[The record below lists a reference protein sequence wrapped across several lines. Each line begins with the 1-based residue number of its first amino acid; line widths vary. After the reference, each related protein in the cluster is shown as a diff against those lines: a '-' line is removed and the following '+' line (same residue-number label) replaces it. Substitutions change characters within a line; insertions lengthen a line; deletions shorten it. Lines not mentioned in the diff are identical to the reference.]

1 MDWQSILGV
10 RVTDKYPEGIKKRK
24 TYTKSDEQV
33 IKEITEMMQDP
44 MMTRNRL
51 CKGVKI
57 SIYRLEQLAKDGLVK
72 IPPKVSKGRF
82 HLYTKKTRQHPWR

>member
-10 RVTDKYPEGIKKRK
+10 RVTDKYPEVTRKGKGII
-24 TYTKSDEQV
+24 KSDEQV
-33 IKEITEMMQDP
+33 IKEIEQMMQDP

-57 SIYRLEQLAKDGLVK
+57 SIQRLEQLAKDGLVK
-72 IPPKVSKGRF
+72 IPAKVSKGRF